1 MPSADH
7 NKSAAW
13 ALVGPALRQHSLFW
27 LTAANAVGALLAA
40 ELLWPEFGDTLA
52 PFTYGRWVPL
62 HLNWQLYGW
71 CSLPLVGLLLHWI
84 GAGPDLRSARLA
96 ILALWIWSIALL
108 AGGVSWLV
116 GVTSG
121 KLFLDWYGWARPLL
135 PAAMTLLWGTLA
147 WQLWTNRF
155 ALTAR
160 KTVAQVALL
169 LVLFAVPPII
179 FLASGR
185 TVYPA
190 VNPRSGGATGTS
202 LLGSTLGVVG
212 IFGLVPDLLGVEVRA
227 KNAGARKRL
236 FWIFFLFSGVIFAA
250 LDHTHAP
257 SSSLGQ
263 QAGLGVLVLWIPSVW
278 VFFRTFDWSPSSRPW
293 LTAAFV
299 WWLLLV
305 ITGFLI
311 FLPAISE
318 RLKFTNA
325 LVSHAHLAM
334 AGLLTSLNI
343 AILNLLIPTQ
353 PVVRGFWVWQ
363 LSTAIHVV
371 TLAVLGWLEPDRLG
385 ALFLRSDWTQAFYGL
400 RLACGL
406 IMCWVSAMWFL
417 NRPPAINPID

>member
-1 MPSADH
+1 
-7 NKSAAW
+7 
-13 ALVGPALRQHSLFW
+13 
-27 LTAANAVGALLAA
+27 
-40 ELLWPEFGDTLA
+40 
-52 PFTYGRWVPL
+52 
-62 HLNWQLYGW
+62 
-71 CSLPLVGLLLHWI
+71 
-84 GAGPDLRSARLA
+84 
-96 ILALWIWSIALL
+96 
-108 AGGVSWLV
+108 
-116 GVTSG
+116 
-121 KLFLDWYGWARPLL
+121 
-135 PAAMTLLWGTLA
+135 
-147 WQLWTNRF
+147 
-155 ALTAR
+155 
-160 KTVAQVALL
+160 
-169 LVLFAVPPII
+169 
-179 FLASGR
+179 
-185 TVYPA
+185 
-190 VNPRSGGATGTS
+190 
-202 LLGSTLGVVG
+202 
-212 IFGLVPDLLGVEVRA
+212 VRA